1 MLEVVEKS
9 ARGNTP
15 YVVDHSIVSY
25 DWDGYL
31 TNFYK
36 PLQGILALHQ
46 ITVSQAGV
54 FTRKNLSDE
63 STSVKLMKANKPL
76 DGDLPAVLPQ
86 KGLDAKRQWYLYEAI
101 RPFCMFGTDVKT
113 LPLWLKKSHRILQKW
128 MKKNDPTIQQS
139 KKASTQE
146 EE

>member
-1 MLEVVEKS
+1 MSSDL
-9 ARGNTP
+9 
-15 YVVDHSIVSY
+15 
-25 DWDGYL
+25 DWAGYL

-54 FTRKNLSDE
+54 FTRKNLGDE

-101 RPFCMFGTDVKT
+101 RPFCLFGTVDLVAPAPTVPKSGNFAEIQAPQIPTKHPQKGRKRKT
-113 LPLWLKKSHRILQKW
+113 
-128 MKKNDPTIQQS
+128 D
-139 KKASTQE
+139 
-146 EE
+146 